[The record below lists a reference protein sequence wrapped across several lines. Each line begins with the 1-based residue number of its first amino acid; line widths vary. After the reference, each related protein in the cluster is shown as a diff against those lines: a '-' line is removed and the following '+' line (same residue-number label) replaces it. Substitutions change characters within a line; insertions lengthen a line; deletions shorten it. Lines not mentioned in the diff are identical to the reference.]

1 MEVCTEERRARPQ
14 AWVLLSSPGRAVH
27 PNHGRA
33 NDSKDIASL
42 CILLPKAQVVCEEEG
57 PDGVHK
63 MPRRGGGIRH
73 ENYLTL
79 GGDPVEFGQ
88 AIFFYSLLGLRTFFL
103 SSVEHNCNNINNN
116 NNSNKNTPVW
126 VRLH

>member
-79 GGDPVEFGQ
+79 GGGILLSLDKQYSSTLYWGFGPFSFLALNTT
-88 AIFFYSLLGLRTFFL
+88 AIILTITTIAIKTHLFG
-103 SSVEHNCNNINNN
+103 
-116 NNSNKNTPVW
+116 
-126 VRLH
+126 